1 MMNFA
6 DRVVMPALRNRGPL
20 PLTDIYDNVKYIAR
34 LKKVKL
40 TPHWRATV
48 RNTLQ
53 RHCKGHSK
61 QRGKVRFIHYCHG
74 TWGAK

>member
-1 MMNFA
+1 MTFA
-6 DRVVMPALRNRGPL
+6 DRLILPALKKQGPMA
-20 PLTDIYDNVKYIAR
+20 LTDIYVNVRQIAKR
-34 LKKVKL
+34 KHVKL
-40 TPHWRATV
+40 TPHWQATV

>member
-1 MMNFA
+1 MTFA
-6 DRVVMPALRNRGPL
+6 DRLILPALKKQGPM
-20 PLTDIYDNVKYIAR
+20 PLAAIYDGVKSVAKRRRIR
-34 LKKVKL
+34 L
-40 TPHWRATV
+40 TPHWQATV

-53 RHCKGHSK
+53 RHCKGHPK